1 MACAAGRAQALNLTC
16 SPPPHDPVPGW
27 GQSLATGAAGITLI
41 HVQYAR
47 SGVGRWQTVQ
57 QWAAAMTRSPVAAHP
72 DTAGLYQGAPAVAFA
87 VHTAG
92 QPAYAAALG
101 ALDDHVATLTR
112 ERLARAHG
120 RIDRGH
126 LPALREFDL
135 IRGLTGI
142 GAYLLHRHGGG
153 DLLRNVLSYLVRL
166 SEPQMVSGVAL
177 PGWWSDHGPSDRP
190 SPRWPGGHGNLGMA
204 HGIAG
209 PLALLSTSMRR
220 GVVVTGHAEAIAR
233 IVAWLNQWRSG
244 TRSRAWWPE
253 TISQPEWRTGTVRQ
267 PGPQRP
273 SWCYGT
279 PGLARAQQL
288 AALALADTRAQL
300 RAEEALSGCV
310 ADEQQL
316 SLLGDASLCHG
327 WAGLTHTTWRAA
339 ADAADDGALAA
350 HLPRLRA
357 RLEEHLHRRGP
368 PPADGLLEGTAG
380 LRLVEHTVAGT
391 APPTSGWDACLLL
404 DG

>member
-1 MACAAGRAQALNLTC
+1 MAF
-16 SPPPHDPVPGW
+16 V
-27 GQSLATGAAGITLI
+27 
-41 HVQYAR
+41 
-47 SGVGRWQTVQ
+47 
-57 QWAAAMTRSPVAAHP
+57 
-72 DTAGLYQGAPAVAFA
+72 
-87 VHTAG
+87 VHAAG
-92 QPAYAAALG
+92 QPAYVAALG
-101 ALDDHVATLTR
+101 VLDGHVATLTR

-153 DLLRNVLSYLVRL
+153 DLLRDVLSYLVRL
-166 SEPQMVSGVAL
+166 SEPQMAGGVAL
-177 PGWWSDHGPSDRP
+177 PGWWSDHG
-190 SPRWPGGHGNLGMA
+190 
-204 HGIAG
+204 
-209 PLALLSTSMRR
+209 
-220 GVVVTGHAEAIAR
+220 VVTGHAEAIVR

-253 TISQPEWRTGTVRQ
+253 TISLSEWRTGAVRQ

-288 AALALADTRAQL
+288 AALAL
-300 RAEEALSGCV
+300 
-310 ADEQQL
+310 
-316 SLLGDASLCHG
+316 
-327 WAGLTHTTWRAA
+327 
-339 ADAADDGALAA
+339 
-350 HLPRLRA
+350 RLQA

-380 LRLVEHTVAGT
+380 VRLVEHTVAGT